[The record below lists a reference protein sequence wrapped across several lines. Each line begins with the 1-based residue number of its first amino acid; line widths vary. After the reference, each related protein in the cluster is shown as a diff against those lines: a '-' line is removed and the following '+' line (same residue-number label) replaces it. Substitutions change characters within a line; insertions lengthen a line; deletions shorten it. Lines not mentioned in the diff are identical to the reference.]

1 MHVRHLEFGREL
13 CIHPKQAPIVNECIQ
28 PSRDDEI
35 NCATKVTE
43 AAPAA
48 GGGVGAF
55 RRAELIL
62 SEKQGDSIA
71 TSHA

>member
-1 MHVRHLEFGREL
+1 MGSGCEL
-13 CIHPKQAPIVNECIQ
+13 SIHPKQVPIVNECLE
-28 PSRDDEI
+28 PSPDDEV
-35 NCATKVTE
+35 NYATKVAK
-43 AAPAA
+43 AAAAA

-62 SEKQGDSIA
+62 SEKHGDSIA